1 MFLPLQDEICPG
13 EDDFVR
19 IFRNNAR
26 ISAAGIPQIAAIMGN
41 FVAGSAYLPIMCDK
55 VLMTQGSGL
64 YIAGPSLVKAAI
76 GQQIDSEELGGAELH
91 AVSSGSVDF
100 REKDDPACLA
110 RIRELAGR
118 LGDFSRDPFQRV
130 KEKSPLRPSEDI
142 YRLMPLA
149 PSQEYDV
156 RRILN
161 VFSTIMR

>member
-1 MFLPLQDEICPG
+1 MFLPLQDEICPD

-76 GQQIDSEELGGAELH
+76 GQQIDSEEL
-91 AVSSGSVDF
+91 
-100 REKDDPACLA
+100 REKIERNYTGQMDPRYSAA
-110 RIRELAGR
+110 RLWVDAIIEPHSTRETLELA
-118 LGDFSRDPFQRV
+118 LEIASLNPDIP
-130 KEKSPLRPSEDI
+130 PLRTGV
-142 YRLMPLA
+142 L
-149 PSQEYDV
+149 QV
-156 RRILN
+156 
-161 VFSTIMR
+161 